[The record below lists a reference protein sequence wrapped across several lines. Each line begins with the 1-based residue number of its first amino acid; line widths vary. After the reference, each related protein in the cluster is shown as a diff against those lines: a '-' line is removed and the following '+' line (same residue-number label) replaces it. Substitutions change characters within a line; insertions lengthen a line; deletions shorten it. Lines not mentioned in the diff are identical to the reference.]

1 MQTTT
6 RSNFTTTRGV
16 IEAMSMTFED
26 APRLAHCA
34 RENVRL
40 AQENE
45 HLRRLTSDLTTAA
58 ETWIRLYEAALDR
71 ANAAE
76 GRLARGGAAGA

>member
-1 MQTTT
+1 M
-6 RSNFTTTRGV
+6 FTAVMAARFDRRDSTV
-16 IEAMSMTFED
+16 SS
-26 APRLAHCA
+26 PRAHSPADSAALAA
-34 RENVRL
+34 AQDGIRL

-45 HLRRLTSDLTTAA
+45 RLRQVNTDLVAAA

-76 GRLARGGAAGA
+76 AKLEQRRT

>member
-1 MQTTT
+1 M
-6 RSNFTTTRGV
+6 FTAVTAARFDRRDATVSSPRGLSP
-16 IEAMSMTFED
+16 ADSR
-26 APRLAHCA
+26 ALAA
-34 RENVRL
+34 AQDGIRL

-45 HLRRLTSDLTTAA
+45 RLRQVNTDLVAAA

-76 GRLARGGAAGA
+76 ARLEQGRT

>member
-1 MQTTT
+1 M
-6 RSNFTTTRGV
+6 FTAVTAARFDRRDSTVSSSR
-16 IEAMSMTFED
+16 AHSPAD
-26 APRLAHCA
+26 SAALAAAHDGI
-34 RENVRL
+34 RL

-45 HLRRLTSDLTTAA
+45 RLRQVNTDLVAAA

-76 GRLARGGAAGA
+76 AKLEQRRT